1 MAAASGHLDVVV
13 GLGSNLGDRLAH
25 LRDACTSIAS
35 AYELVARSAVYET
48 APVGPAQPDYL
59 NAAVRLRTD
68 GTLEDLLTALLAIE
82 ASHGRV
88 RTKENRWGPR
98 TLDLDILWALGVTYE
113 SPRLT
118 VPHPRLHERAFAL
131 LPLHDV
137 APDAT
142 ALPHHSHS
150 MRDAGVRRTALTLA

>member
-1 MAAASGHLDVVV
+1 MEPLHVVV

-25 LRDACTSIAS
+25 LRDACARIAE
-35 AYELVARSAVYET
+35 AYEVTARSAVYET
-48 APVGPAQPDYL
+48 APIGPLQPDYL
-59 NAAVRLRTD
+59 NAALRLRTD

-82 ASHGRV
+82 ESHGRV

-98 TLDLDILWALGVTYE
+98 TLDLDILWAPGVTYE

-131 LPLHDV
+131 LPLYDV
-137 APDAT
+137 APDAI
-142 ALPHHSHS
+142 AAPEGH
-150 MRDAGVRRTALTLA
+150 AGVRRTSLTLA